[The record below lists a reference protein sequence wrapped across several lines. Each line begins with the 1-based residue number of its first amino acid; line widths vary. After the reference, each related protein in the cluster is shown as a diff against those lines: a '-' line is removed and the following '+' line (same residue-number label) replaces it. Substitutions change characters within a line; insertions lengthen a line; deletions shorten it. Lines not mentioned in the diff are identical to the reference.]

1 MTSSVT
7 PLGAGDVEPAP
18 NKRRHREQRRVKSKQ
33 GIAAASLE
41 PPHDLPHVLLPPQG
55 TSVSGTP
62 SGTDAIVRKYEH
74 GIEFAD
80 QMGEI
85 AGFLA
90 IIGIFGFG
98 IGILLL
104 YSSFVVTDIGWLFKS
119 FILLIIAVTLLMIRE
134 DFSGQK
140 YNPVLFDKATGQVHV
155 MDTKPLTWPQFFFM
169 PWKAAGDQ
177 VITSFDWRCAR
188 AEVVTM
194 QVFQGQIMRTEH
206 NLVLAFT
213 ETPGS
218 SKVIYRTGVGT
229 TTAYD
234 NGLGCI
240 NRWEHIRRYMRGDG
254 PGLRGW
260 DRPWGI
266 DVPTFWRGF
275 FFAQMLLGPGSGE
288 YWRGKRWGVYLVG
301 ILSIPGL
308 PFSAYAGLVRW
319 ACYAVRRQPEWPK
332 NIRAA
337 LGAEMS
343 ARAMAQAMAKG
354 QDVA

>member
-1 MTSSVT
+1 M
-7 PLGAGDVEPAP
+7 
-18 NKRRHREQRRVKSKQ
+18 RRHRERQRVKVRP
-33 GIAAASLE
+33 GIAAAFLE
-41 PPHDLPHVLLPPQG
+41 PPHELPHVLLPPQE
-55 TSVSGTP
+55 TSVSGAP
-62 SGTDAIVRKYEH
+62 SGTDSIARKYEL

-80 QMGEI
+80 QLGEI

-90 IIGIFGFG
+90 MIAIFLLPVG
-98 IGILLL
+98 IGVCWALVADPNVSESLLL
-104 YSSFVVTDIGWLFKS
+104 A
-119 FILLIIAVTLLMIRE
+119 ILSPLLLGACLVMIRE

-177 VITSFDWRCAR
+177 VIASFDWRCAR
-188 AEVVTM
+188 AEVVTL

-213 ETPGS
+213 ETPDS
-218 SKVIYRTGVGT
+218 NKVVYRTAVGT

-240 NRWEHIRRYMRGDG
+240 NRWEHIRRYMRGEG

-288 YWRGKRWGVYLVG
+288 YWRSKRWGVYLVG

-319 ACYAVRRQPEWPK
+319 ACYAVRRKPEWPK
-332 NIRAA
+332 NIRDA
-337 LGAEMS
+337 LGVELS
-343 ARAMAQAMAKG
+343 ARAMAHATARG
-354 QDVA
+354 EDVA

>member
-1 MTSSVT
+1 MTNSVT
-7 PLGAGDVEPAP
+7 PLGPGDKEPVP
-18 NKRRHREQRRVKSKQ
+18 NKLGRRKQRRVEAKPSAV
-33 GIAAASLE
+33 AARLE
-41 PPHDLPHVLLPPQG
+41 PPHDLPHVLLPPQQA
-55 TSVSGTP
+55 SVSGVP
-62 SGTDAIVRKYEH
+62 SASDAIVRKYEQ

-85 AGFLA
+85 TGSLA
-90 IIGIFGFG
+90 IICLP
-98 IGILLL
+98 IGILTVLSILSIDEFLAWFTALEVALL
-104 YSSFVVTDIGWLFKS
+104 LVCLVL
-119 FILLIIAVTLLMIRE
+119 IRE

-213 ETPGS
+213 ETPDS
-218 SKVIYRTGVGT
+218 NKVVYRTGVGT

-240 NRWEHIRRYMRGDG
+240 NRWEHIRRYMRGEG

-288 YWRGKRWGVYLVG
+288 YWRSKRWGVYVVG

-319 ACYAVRRQPEWPK
+319 ACYAVRRQPEWPQ
-332 NIRAA
+332 NIRAG

-343 ARAMAQAMAKG
+343 GRAMARAMANG

>member
-1 MTSSVT
+1 MNGVV
-7 PLGAGDVEPAP
+7 PLAPDDAEPAP
-18 NKRRHREQRRVKSKQ
+18 HKRSRHKHRRTGAEPAVVV
-33 GIAAASLE
+33 GPGLE
-41 PPHDLPHVLLPPQG
+41 PPHDLPHLLLPPQQ
-55 TSVSGTP
+55 TSVSGAP
-62 SGTDAIVRKYEH
+62 SATEAVARKYEH

-80 QMGEI
+80 QVGEI

-90 IIGIFGFG
+90 IIGLAVA
-98 IGILLL
+98 LLTAFAL
-104 YSSFVVTDIGWLFKS
+104 LSLGQFLAWGTAFE
-119 FILLIIAVTLLMIRE
+119 FALLIIALVMIRE
-134 DFSGQK
+134 DLSGQK

-155 MDTKPLTWPQFFFM
+155 MYTKPLTWPQFFFM

-177 VITSFDWRCAR
+177 VISSFDWRCAR

-213 ETPGS
+213 ETPDS
-218 SKVIYRTGVGT
+218 NKVVCRTAVGT

-240 NRWEHIRRYMRGDG
+240 KRWEHIRRYMRGEG

-288 YWRGKRWGVYLVG
+288 FWRSRRWGVYVVG
-301 ILSIPGL
+301 VLSIPGL

-319 ACYAVRRQPEWPK
+319 ACYAVRRQPEWPQ

-343 ARAMAQAMAKG
+343 ARAMTRAMATG